1 MNNIETMKSLLS
13 YNANTGEFMWTDK
26 APHKVAGKPANAKD
40 SLGYICLRIDG
51 KMYKAHRIAWAF
63 VYGEWPELHI
73 DHINGDPS
81 DNRICNL
88 REVDRHANMQNE
100 RKARLNNK
108 SGYLGVCPNGG
119 NWRAEIRV
127 DGKKINLGTYK
138 TPVEAHEAYVVAK
151 RKFHEGATL

>member
-1 MNNIETMKSLLS
+1 MIEAMKQLLS
-13 YNANTGEFMWTDK
+13 YNSETGEFTWTDK
-26 APHKVAGKPANAKD
+26 APIKVARKPANAKD
-40 SLGYICLRIDG
+40 SLGYICLKIDG
-51 KMYKAHRIAWAF
+51 KMHKAHRIAWAF

-100 RKARLNNK
+100 HKARLNNK
-108 SGYLGVCPNGG
+108 SGYLGVCPNGS

-138 TPVEAHEAYVVAK
+138 TPEEAHQVYVTAK

>member
-1 MNNIETMKSLLS
+1 MSIEAMKQLLS
-13 YNANTGEFMWTDK
+13 YDIETGEFMWTDK

-40 SLGYICLRIDG
+40 SLGYVCLRVDG

-73 DHINGDPS
+73 DHINGNPS

-88 REVDRHANMQNE
+88 REVDRYANMQNE
-100 RKARLNNK
+100 HTARLNNK
-108 SGYLGVCPNGG
+108 SGYLGVCPNGN

-138 TPVEAHEAYVVAK
+138 TPVEAHEAYVIAK

>member
-1 MNNIETMKSLLS
+1 MSIEAMKQLLS
-13 YNANTGEFMWTDK
+13 YDSETGEFIWTDK
-26 APHKVAGKPANAKD
+26 APTKVAGKPANAKD
-40 SLGYICLRIDG
+40 SLGYICLRVDG

-138 TPVEAHEAYVVAK
+138 TPKEAHEAYVVAK